1 MSHATIAT
9 AAAARLFIATAGR
22 PFSCPRRINDAMTV
36 ARTQLELSPVT
47 SAYAQSRGIMMRT
60 AMRRGTRSG
69 FSRYHAMPA
78 SMATFSPLTAKR
90 CSVPV
95 F

>member
-1 MSHATIAT
+1 M
-9 AAAARLFIATAGR
+9 AGR
-22 PFSCPRRINDAMTV
+22 SSKCPMRMNDAITV

-47 SAYAQSRGIMMRT
+47 SAYAQSSGMMITT
-60 AMRRGTRSG
+60 ATRRETRSG

-78 SMATFSPLTAKR
+78 SIATFSPLTAKR